1 MRDRFMFKRLT
12 LAALVVAAPL
22 LVAAVR
28 TTDDIRSQ
36 QGLTVHEWGTF
47 TSVAGI
53 DGMAADWRPA
63 GGPSDLPCFVALSDP
78 SNIKEIGYGPANVL
92 GGREG
97 EGKIRMETPVLYFYS
112 PKETSLN
119 VRVSFPHGLI
129 TEYYPTTA
137 KVGPANMASA
147 MKDLRSATGTIEW
160 NNVRVMPGATE
171 SYPLEAGK
179 SHYYAARRTQ
189 SDPLQV
195 GNQKEKFLFY
205 RGIASF
211 QPPIAA
217 TVNGNGTIEVTN
229 LGDEQIPGVVLF
241 ENRDG
246 KIGYT
251 IVRDLNKQTTIE
263 PPIRTSDFVSLQQS
277 LEGLLVAQGMYAA
290 EASAMVETWK
300 DTWFEKGT
308 RVFYIVPSKTV
319 DALLPLSIEP
329 KPAHVARAFVG
340 RMEIITADMQKE
352 VLTAI
357 RTQDRPVLESYGRFL
372 SPIVNRVYAKLSEA
386 DWKLATDNIASIRAG
401 YVADVTACTRN
412 QRAW

>member
-1 MRDRFMFKRLT
+1 MLKHLT
-12 LAALVVAAPL
+12 LVALLVAAPI

-28 TTDDIRSQ
+28 TADDLHTP

-53 DGMAADWRPA
+53 DGMAVDWRPA
-63 GGPSDLPCFVALSDP
+63 GGPTDLPCFVALSDP
-78 SNIKEIGYGPANVL
+78 SNMKVIGYGPANIL

-112 PKETSLN
+112 PKETAVN

-129 TEYYPTTA
+129 TEYYPTNA
-137 KVGPANMASA
+137 KIGPTNPAEAI
-147 MKDLRSATGTIEW
+147 KDLRTATGSIEW
-160 NNVRVMPGATE
+160 SNVKVMPGAKE
-171 SYPLEAGK
+171 SYPLESGP
-179 SHYYAARRTQ
+179 SHYYAARRTE

-211 QPPIAA
+211 QPPISAR
-217 TVNGNGTIEVTN
+217 VNANGSIEVTN
-229 LGDEQIPGVVLF
+229 LGDERIPGIVLF

-246 KIGYT
+246 KLGYT
-251 IVRDLNKQTTIE
+251 IVRDFDKQTTLE
-263 PPIRTSDFVSLQQS
+263 PPKMTSDFASLQQS

-308 RVFYIVPSKTV
+308 RVFYIVPAQTV
-319 DALLPLSIEP
+319 DAILPLSIEP
-329 KPAHVARAFVG
+329 KPARVARAFVG
-340 RMEIITADMQKE
+340 RMEIITAEMQKE

-357 RTQDRPVLESYGRFL
+357 RSNDRPVLESYGRFL
-372 SPIVNRVYAKLSEA
+372 SPVVNRVYAKLSEA
-386 DWKLATDNIASIRAG
+386 DWKRATDDIASIRAG
-401 YVADVTACTRN
+401 YVADVTACSRN
-412 QRAW
+412 ARVW